1 MKQIVCSFP
10 KLTFFRILV
19 HCAAWLVLKILYLFF
34 YLIKEDLMTMSE
46 VLTTATTTDPRV
58 SSPQSDSAMGG
69 SDTSQTQPND
79 R

>member
-1 MKQIVCSFP
+1 MCSFP

-19 HCAAWLVLKILYLFF
+19 HCAAWLEIKIVIFISS
-34 YLIKEDLMTMSE
+34 LIKEDLMTMSE

>member
-1 MKQIVCSFP
+1 MCSFP
-10 KLTFFRILV
+10 KLTFFSDFSPLCGMVGI
-19 HCAAWLVLKILYLFF
+19 KNFIFYFF

>member
-1 MKQIVCSFP
+1 M
-10 KLTFFRILV
+10 
-19 HCAAWLVLKILYLFF
+19 
-34 YLIKEDLMTMSE
+34 KEDLMTMSE

>member
-1 MKQIVCSFP
+1 MRHCN
-10 KLTFFRILV
+10 ILIL
-19 HCAAWLVLKILYLFF
+19 LVVDILRLRFKNLFYF
-34 YLIKEDLMTMSE
+34 YLIKEDLMNMSE

>member
-1 MKQIVCSFP
+1 MSFISDFTKNT
-10 KLTFFRILV
+10 KL
-19 HCAAWLVLKILYLFF
+19 KYLFF
-34 YLIKEDLMTMSE
+34 YKEDLMNMSE
-46 VLTTATTTDPRV
+46 LLTTTTTDPRV